1 MVWKCHLEL
10 FLTEASKNIVKIV
23 EPIVQTSP
31 CRVELLYR
39 DRLICPEP
47 ITDMKIT

>member
-31 CRVELLYR
+31 CGVELLYR
-39 DRLICPEP
+39 DGLISPESIP
-47 ITDMKIT
+47 ET